1 MFGALE
7 GQAGRVMRRT
17 SNLLS
22 GSRSGRL
29 MLPVVGVTIALTVAA
44 CGSDG
49 SSAPPPGSAAATTPA
64 STAPTTSAPAP
75 TSAAPTHA
83 SAAVTPATSRCH
95 TSQLTASFGGQSGAA
110 GTILGFIR
118 LKNTGGV
125 TCTLYG
131 YVGMGLLDANKHPL
145 PSNIVR
151 GGGMGSEKQLPK
163 TLVTLA
169 PGQVAH
175 VEYSFSDVPNGTATS
190 CPTSTYVQ
198 VTPPDETDYLL
209 VTEKLGP
216 CQGGEIGIGAVQ
228 PGDIPASG

>member
-1 MFGALE
+1 MAL
-7 GQAGRVMRRT
+7 G
-17 SNLLS
+17 
-22 GSRSGRL
+22 
-29 MLPVVGVTIALTVAA
+29 VAA

-49 SSAPPPGSAAATTPA
+49 SSAPPPGAAATTTPTLA
-64 STAPTTSAPAP
+64 EPTTSAATPTTAP
-75 TSAAPTHA
+75 TSHA
-83 SAAVTPATSRCH
+83 AAVSPATSRCH

-131 YVGMGLLDANKHPL
+131 YIGMGLLDANKHPL
-145 PSNIVR
+145 PSTVVR

-175 VEYSFSDVPNGTATS
+175 TEYSFSDVPSGTATS

-198 VTPPDETDYLL
+198 ITPPDETDYLL

-216 CQGGEIGIGAVQ
+216 CQGEIGIGAVQ

>member
-1 MFGALE
+1 M
-7 GQAGRVMRRT
+7 
-17 SNLLS
+17 
-22 GSRSGRL
+22 SRSGRFV
-29 MLPVVGVTIALTVAA
+29 LPVVGAAMALSVAA

-49 SSAPPPGSAAATTPA
+49 SSAPPPGAAAATTPA
-64 STAPTTSAPAP
+64 GAAPTTSAAAATTAP
-75 TSAAPTHA
+75 PTHA
-83 SAAVTPATSRCH
+83 AAASPATSRCH
-95 TSQLTASFGGQSGAA
+95 TSQLSASFGGQSGAA
-110 GTILGFIR
+110 GTILGFIQ

-131 YVGMGLLDANKHPL
+131 YIGMGLLDANKHPL

-175 VEYSFSDVPNGTATS
+175 VEYSFSDVPSGTATS

-198 VTPPDETDYLL
+198 ITPPDETDYLL

-228 PGDIPASG
+228 PGGIPASG

>member
-1 MFGALE
+1 
-7 GQAGRVMRRT
+7 MRRT
-17 SNLLS
+17 RTAR
-22 GSRSGRL
+22 GVSRSGRFV
-29 MLPVVGVTIALTVAA
+29 LPVVGAAMALSVAA

-49 SSAPPPGSAAATTPA
+49 SSAPPPGAAAATTPA
-64 STAPTTSAPAP
+64 GAAPTTSAAAATTAP
-75 TSAAPTHA
+75 PTHA
-83 SAAVTPATSRCH
+83 AAASPATSRCH
-95 TSQLTASFGGQSGAA
+95 TSQLSASFGGQSGAA
-110 GTILGFIR
+110 GTILGFIQ

-131 YVGMGLLDANKHPL
+131 YIGIGLLDANKHPL

-175 VEYSFSDVPNGTATS
+175 VEYSFSDVPSGTATS

-198 VTPPDETDYLL
+198 ITPPDETDYLL

-228 PGDIPASG
+228 PGGIPASG

>member
-1 MFGALE
+1 MAL
-7 GQAGRVMRRT
+7 
-17 SNLLS
+17 S
-22 GSRSGRL
+22 
-29 MLPVVGVTIALTVAA
+29 VAA

-49 SSAPPPGSAAATTPA
+49 SSAPPPGAAAATTPA
-64 STAPTTSAPAP
+64 GAAPTTSAAAATTAP
-75 TSAAPTHA
+75 PTHA
-83 SAAVTPATSRCH
+83 AAASPATSRCH
-95 TSQLTASFGGQSGAA
+95 TSQLSASFGGQSGAA
-110 GTILGFIR
+110 GTILGFIQ

-131 YVGMGLLDANKHPL
+131 YIGMGLLDANKHPL

-175 VEYSFSDVPNGTATS
+175 VEYSFSDVPSGTATS

-198 VTPPDETDYLL
+198 ITPPDETDYLL

-228 PGDIPASG
+228 PGGIPASG